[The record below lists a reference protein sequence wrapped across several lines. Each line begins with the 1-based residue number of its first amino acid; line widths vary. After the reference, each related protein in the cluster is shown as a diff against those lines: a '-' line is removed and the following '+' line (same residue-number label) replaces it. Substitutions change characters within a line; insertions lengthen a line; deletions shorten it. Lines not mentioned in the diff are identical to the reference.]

1 MQSVLHARMCL
12 LVLVA
17 IVLIDNLEIMT
28 DGDFNDWGSVGRE
41 SRADMFLEVA

>member
-12 LVLVA
+12 LVVVA

-28 DGDFNDWGSVGRE
+28 DADFADWRSVGRE
-41 SRADMFLEVA
+41 TRADMFLRVA